1 MKVIIPI
8 VGNDTL
14 ENNTDYM
21 ISLYEI
27 ERKTIFQYCYD
38 FLKSIDDAEFIVV
51 LRKQDIKKYHFDQIV
66 KLLIPN
72 VKIVVAEGDTKGSVC
87 SSLLAIDYIE
97 DNEPLVISSSN
108 QLFLANANDV
118 INYFIEK
125 DYDGG
130 IVTFEDIHPKF
141 SFVEL
146 DEKGLVI
153 EAAEKRPISKH
164 ATAGFYYFKKG
175 SDFIESA
182 IGMISKDAAVN
193 GLFYLC
199 PVYNEMILKQK
210 KIGVYPIDRNDYFLL
225 KTESGIDAYKQYL
238 KKKKGKNND

>member
-8 VGNDTL
+8 VGNDSL

-21 ISLYEI
+21 LSLYEI

-38 FLKSIDDAEFIVV
+38 FLKPIKDAEFIVV
-51 LRKQDIKKYHFDQIV
+51 LRKADVKRYHFDQIV
-66 KLLIPN
+66 KLLIPDA
-72 VKIVVAEGDTKGSVC
+72 KIVIAEGNTKGSVC
-87 SSLLAIDYIE
+87 SCLLAIDYIK
-97 DNEPLVISSSN
+97 DDEPLVISSSN
-108 QLFLANANDV
+108 QLFLANTNEV
-118 INYFIEK
+118 VNEFIEK

-141 SFVEL
+141 SFVKL
-146 DEKGLVI
+146 DKEGLVI

-182 IGMISKDAAVN
+182 ISMLSKDASVN

-210 KIGVYPIDRNDYFLL
+210 RIGVYPIEREDYFLL
-225 KTESGIDAYKQYL
+225 KTEGGIEAYKQYL
-238 KKKKGKNND
+238 KDQRGKKND

>member
-8 VGNDTL
+8 VGNDSL

-21 ISLYEI
+21 LSLYEI

-38 FLKSIDDAEFIVV
+38 FLKPIKDAEFIVV
-51 LRKQDIKKYHFDQIV
+51 LRKADVKRYHFDQIV
-66 KLLIPN
+66 KLLIPDA
-72 VKIVVAEGDTKGSVC
+72 KIVIAEGDTKGSVC
-87 SSLLAIDYIE
+87 SCLLAIDYIK
-97 DNEPLVISSSN
+97 DDEPLVISSSN

-118 INYFIEK
+118 VYEFIEK

-141 SFVEL
+141 SFVKL
-146 DEKGLVI
+146 DSEGLVI

-182 IGMISKDAAVN
+182 ISMLAKDASIN

-210 KIGVYPIDRNDYFLL
+210 RIGVYPIEREDYFLL
-225 KTESGIDAYKQYL
+225 KTEGGIEAYKQYL
-238 KKKKGKNND
+238 KDQRGKKND

>member
-21 ISLYEI
+21 LSLYEI

-38 FLKSIDDAEFIVV
+38 FLKPIENAEFIVV
-51 LRKQDIKKYHFDQIV
+51 LRKQDIKMYHFDQIV
-66 KLLIPN
+66 KLLIPDA
-72 VKIVVAEGDTKGSVC
+72 KIVVAEGDTKGSVC
-87 SSLLAIDYIE
+87 SSLLAIDYIN
-97 DNEPLVISSSN
+97 DDEPLVISSSN
-108 QLFLANANDV
+108 QLFLANTNDI
-118 INYFIEK
+118 INYFMEK
-125 DYDGG
+125 DYNGG

-141 SFVEL
+141 SFVKL
-146 DEKGLVI
+146 DENGLVI

-182 IGMISKDAAVN
+182 INMIAKDASVN

-210 KIGVYPIDRNDYFLL
+210 KIGIYSIDRNDYFLL
-225 KTESGIDAYKQYL
+225 KTQSGIDAYKQYL
-238 KKKKGKNND
+238 KTERGKNND